1 MSDEVINSKKIVFI
15 EDNKVRLVF
24 DTNPMLLG
32 LIVDNAQIVDITA
45 FENASQI
52 NAGDLYD
59 PTTNTITVVEASE
72 VPRVVE

>member
-1 MSDEVINSKKIVFI
+1 MSDEVVNSKKIVFI
-15 EDNKVRLVF
+15 QDNKVKLVF

-52 NAGDLYD
+52 NAGDIYD
-59 PTTNTITVVEASE
+59 PSTNTITVVETTE
-72 VPRVVE
+72 FPTVVE

>member
-15 EDNKVRLVF
+15 KDNKVELVF
-24 DTNPMLLG
+24 NTNPVLLG

-52 NAGDLYD
+52 NAGDIYD
-59 PTTNTITVVEASE
+59 PSTNTITVVERSE
-72 VPRVVE
+72 FPRSE

>member
-15 EDNKVRLVF
+15 QDNKVKLVF

-52 NAGDLYD
+52 NAGDIYD
-59 PTTNTITVVEASE
+59 PSTNTITVVERSE
-72 VPRVVE
+72 FPTVVE

>member
-15 EDNKVRLVF
+15 QDNKVKLVF

-59 PTTNTITVVEASE
+59 PSTNTITVVEASE
-72 VPRVVE
+72 FPRSE

>member
-1 MSDEVINSKKIVFI
+1 MSDEVVNSKKIVFI
-15 EDNKVRLVF
+15 QDNKVKLVF

-52 NAGDLYD
+52 NAGDIYD
-59 PTTNTITVVEASE
+59 PSTNTITVVERSE
-72 VPRVVE
+72 FPRSE

>member
-1 MSDEVINSKKIVFI
+1 MSDEVVNSKKIVFI
-15 EDNKVRLVF
+15 QDNKVKLVF

-59 PTTNTITVVEASE
+59 PSTNTITVVETTE
-72 VPRVVE
+72 VPRSE